1 LELKKKLMR
10 AIGKNIVISNV
21 DEEVKTA
28 SGLVLSGEDTN
39 QLRYKRGRV
48 ITPGTEVLSI
58 ASGDEV
64 YYDKAQSYT
73 MIINDEQFTIIQERD
88 VVVVL

>member
-1 LELKKKLMR
+1 MK
-10 AIGKNIVISNV
+10 AIGKNIVIRQV

-39 QLRYKRGRV
+39 QLRYKRGKV
-48 ITPGTEVLSI
+48 VTPGTEVKSI
-58 ASGDEV
+58 SEGDEV

-73 MIINDEQFTIIQERD
+73 MIIHDEQFTIIQERD
-88 VVVVL
+88 VVLVL

>member
-1 LELKKKLMR
+1 MK
-10 AIGKNIVISNV
+10 AIGKNIVIRNV

-39 QLRYKRGRV
+39 QLRYKRGV
-48 ITPGTEVLSI
+48 VVTPGTEVSAI
-58 ASGDEV
+58 QEGNEI

-73 MIINDEQFTIIQERD
+73 MIIHDEQFTIIQERD

>member
-1 LELKKKLMR
+1 MK
-10 AIGKNIVISNV
+10 AIGKNLIIKNI
-21 DEEVKTA
+21 DEEVRTA
-28 SGLVLSGEDTN
+28 SGIVLSGEDTN
-39 QLRYKRGRV
+39 QLRYKRGKV

-58 ASGDEV
+58 ASGDEI

-88 VVVVL
+88 VVLVL

>member
-1 LELKKKLMR
+1 MK
-10 AIGKNIVISNV
+10 AIGKNIVIRQI
-21 DEEVKTA
+21 DEEVRTS
-28 SGLVLSGEDTN
+28 SGIVLSGEDTN
-39 QLRYKRGRV
+39 QLRYKRGKV

-58 ASGDEV
+58 ASGDEI

-88 VVVVL
+88 VVLVL

>member
-1 LELKKKLMR
+1 MK
-10 AIGKNIVISNV
+10 AIGKNIVIRNI
-21 DEEVKTA
+21 DEEIKTA

-39 QLRYKRGRV
+39 QFRYKRGRV
-48 ITPGTEVLSI
+48 VTPGTEVHSI
-58 ASGDEV
+58 TEGDEV

-73 MIINDEQFTIIQERD
+73 MIIHDEQYTIIQERD

>member
-1 LELKKKLMR
+1 MK
-10 AIGKNIVISNV
+10 AIGKNIVIKNI
-21 DEEVKTA
+21 DEEIKTA

-39 QLRYKRGRV
+39 QLRYKRGKV
-48 ITPGTEVLSI
+48 VTPGTEVLSI

-73 MIINDEQFTIIQERD
+73 MIIHDEQYTIIQERD
-88 VVVVL
+88 VVMVL